1 MTGQP
6 EPAPGNCRQDC
17 QARTALREV
26 LASLYALTRLDRTVI
41 AYQTVN
47 LVPPASYERW
57 QAALNPPTVEPAHDA
72 GPDIADCAAADRA
85 HWNDKYDRP

>member
-6 EPAPGNCRQDC
+6 EPAPGNCSQDC

-26 LASLYALTRLDRTVI
+26 LACLYALTRVDGSVI
-41 AYQTVN
+41 GHQTAN

-57 QAALNPPTVEPAHDA
+57 LAALNPPAPEPAHDT
-72 GPDIADCAAADRA
+72 GPNLADCAAADRNWDLERA
-85 HWNDKYDRP
+85 GE